1 MQDLLAKGIDE
12 DGRVRSEETHEFC
25 EMQKMRVPVG
35 GWEVAQLKDVISEKL
50 QSGYSGYETGESD
63 GIRALT
69 LTAVTENRID
79 VSNTKYIKADH
90 ERVKDLFIRRN
101 DIFIERSNTLAL
113 VGLAALYEGDEPFA
127 IYPDL
132 LVRARA
138 NREMILPKI
147 LLESILHPRSRTYF
161 RRSAK
166 GTSGSMKKIDQKIIG
181 NLYLPLPPPLPPRTA
196 PHRYRPLH
204 RRPRPRCRA
213 RPPRPPPDPQEGP
226 DAGSP
231 HRAEASFPQRH
242 WWGRPAPP
250 ITKA

>member
-1 MQDLLAKGIDE
+1 
-12 DGRVRSEETHEFC
+12 
-25 EMQKMRVPVG
+25 
-35 GWEVAQLKDVISEKL
+35 LKDVISEKL
-50 QSGYSGYETGESD
+50 QSGYSGYESDETD

-79 VSNTKYIKADH
+79 ISNTKYIKADH
-90 ERVKDLFIRRN
+90 EKVKDLFIRRD
-101 DIFIERSNTLAL
+101 DIFIERSNTVEL

-138 NREMILPKI
+138 NCKMILPKI

-181 NLYLPLPPPLPPRTA
+181 NLYLPLPPLLEQHRIAGVLSTVDRDLAAEREHRTRLQTLKKGLMQALLTGRKRVPLNGGEVHGA
-196 PHRYRPLH
+196 
-204 RRPRPRCRA
+204 
-213 RPPRPPPDPQEGP
+213 
-226 DAGSP
+226 
-231 HRAEASFPQRH
+231 
-242 WWGRPAPP
+242 
-250 ITKA
+250 